1 MREYLLIPGPTPL
14 PQDVIQAM
22 NKNMISHRSE
32 EYGKLLEYI
41 LSHIKKILGTKK
53 DVIIFPSSGTGGLEA
68 SIVNL
73 FSPGDKVLSLS
84 CGHFGDR
91 FLEIA
96 KRFGLSIEKID
107 TKWGK
112 TPDPHKLYET
122 IKKAGDIKGV
132 LVTHNETSTGVTV
145 NLEEIGNVLKEFPD
159 VLYIVDG
166 VSSVGAI
173 PIEQDKNGIDVVI
186 TASQKALMTPPGIS
200 LVSLSEKALERTKEA
215 RLPRYYFD
223 FQLAL
228 TYQNKDIPQ
237 NPYTPP
243 ISLIYGLHKALMLIE
258 EEGLSNRFRRHR
270 IMRDMVRR
278 GLSSLGLEL
287 VADDKDASFTVT
299 ASFVPY
305 GEDEKIIKILK
316 EKYSI
321 TISGGQGM
329 FKGRLIR
336 IGHMGATTYSD
347 ILYFLSSIE
356 KILEGKEGIALYPAQ
371 KVLREMEESD
381 V

>member
-14 PQDVIQAM
+14 PQEVIQAM
-22 NKNMISHRSE
+22 NREMISHRSK
-32 EYGKLLEYI
+32 EYGELFEYI
-41 LSHIKKILGTKK
+41 LSHMKKVLGTKN
-53 DVIIFPSSGTGGLEA
+53 DVILFPSSGTGGLEA

-91 FLEIA
+91 FFEIA
-96 KRFGLSIEKID
+96 KRFGLEVEKID
-107 TKWGK
+107 VPWGK
-112 TPDPHKLYET
+112 TPDPNKLHAK
-122 IKKAGDIKGV
+122 IKKIGNIRGV

-145 NLEEIGNVLKEFPD
+145 DLGEIGEVLKEFPEA
-159 VLYIVDG
+159 LYIVDG

-173 PIEQDKNGIDVVI
+173 PVEQDKNNIDVVV

-200 LVSLSEKALERTKEA
+200 FVSLSNRALERTKDA
-215 RLPRYYFD
+215 TLPRYYFD

-228 TYQNKDIPQ
+228 AYQNKEIPQ

-243 ISLIYGLHKALMLIE
+243 VSLIYGLHKALELIE

-278 GLSSLGLEL
+278 GFSSLGLEL
-287 VADDKDASFTVT
+287 VANDRYASYTVT
-299 ASFVPY
+299 ASFVPE
-305 GEDEKIIKILK
+305 GKNRDIIETLK
-316 EKYSI
+316 KRYNI
-321 TISGGQGM
+321 TISGGQGI
-329 FKGRLIR
+329 FKDRVIR

-347 ILYFLSSIE
+347 LLYLLSSMERI
-356 KILEGKEGIALYPAQ
+356 IGGKEGLALSSAQ
-371 KVLREMEESD
+371 KVLEEMEENN

>member
-22 NKNMISHRSE
+22 NRDMISHRSE
-32 EYGKLLEYI
+32 EYGEIFGEI
-41 LSHIKKILGTKK
+41 LTSVKEIFGTEK
-53 DVIIFPSSGTGGLEA
+53 DIIFFPSSGTGGLEA

-96 KRFGLSIEKID
+96 KRFGLNIEKID
-107 TKWGK
+107 TEWGK
-112 TPDPHKLYET
+112 TPDPHKLYEA
-122 IKKAGDIKGV
+122 IKKGGNIRGV
-132 LVTHNETSTGVTV
+132 LVTHNETSTGITV
-145 NLEEIGNVLKEFPD
+145 DLKEIGDVLKEFPD

-200 LVSLSEKALERTKEA
+200 LVSLSEKALERTREA
-215 RLPRYYFD
+215 KLPRYYFD
-223 FQLAL
+223 FELAL
-228 TYQNKDIPQ
+228 TYQNKEIPQ

-243 ISLIYGLHKALMLIE
+243 VSLVYGLYKAIMLIK
-258 EEGLSNRFRRHR
+258 EEGLSNRFKRHR
-270 IMRDMVRR
+270 IMRDMVRK

-287 VADDKDASFTVT
+287 VTNDKNASFTVT
-299 ASFVPY
+299 ASFVPS
-305 GEDEKIIKILK
+305 GEDKKIIKTLK
-316 EKYSI
+316 EKYNI
-321 TISGGQGM
+321 TISGGQGI
-329 FKGRLIR
+329 FKGRVIR

-347 ILYFLSSIE
+347 ILYFLSSME
-356 KILEGKEGIALYPAQ
+356 SLMKKEEGSALYPAQ
-371 KVLREMEESD
+371 KVLREMEDSD